1 MSNKK
6 IPTAIGEAALAN
18 PEQDLPTAV
27 RYLLQLIA
35 KRSPGHSVELRIPP
49 YGAIQCMAGLNHRR
63 GTPPNV
69 VELSPEVFLSI
80 CFGKSS
86 WQEEMANG
94 KVLASGELAKELASL
109 FPLRSD

>member
-6 IPTAIGEAALAN
+6 IPQAIGEAALAN

-35 KRSPGHSVELRIPP
+35 QQAPGHSVELRIPP
-49 YGAIQCMAGLNHRR
+49 YGAIQCIEGLNHRR

-69 VELSPEVFLSI
+69 VEISPEVFLSL
-80 CFGKSS
+80 CLGMSQ
-86 WQEEMANG
+86 WQEELENG
-94 KVLASGELAKELASL
+94 KVLASGELAKELVSL
-109 FPLRSD
+109 FPLRRD